1 MLGFC
6 ISHLELR
13 VVGADSPHS
22 PMVTPTDEKSSLLRE
37 RGEEHAR
44 ALPAFLS
51 RVFGR
56 HRAAVAL
63 ALAFAL
69 VLGVA
74 RVEWDGRTTVGTTS
88 HHHRHHR
95 WHGGRHR
102 CHDCSLDRSRWTM
115 TNDTFPRGRGSCAFV
130 SNDPHLHKLG
140 ASIDAHDEVI
150 RLNNFYSR
158 AGDTAH
164 YGHKAT
170 FLVANT
176 AFRFLQT
183 SGNAG
188 DFVREFA
195 QVHRCMLRYE
205 PAFRCGRVCKKHNTG
220 TDEYIKR
227 DLDTFGCSYIPE
239 AAYTAAMSALEAA
252 HAADDSKDSKK
263 PFPSTGGLAVFAL
276 APSCAEVHFYG
287 FTAPKPPYHESVHDL
302 KVEHDAFRSS
312 FPHAVWH

>member
-1 MLGFC
+1 M
-6 ISHLELR
+6 
-13 VVGADSPHS
+13 A
-22 PMVTPTDEKSSLLRE
+22 TPTAETSSLLRE
-37 RGEEHAR
+37 RGETHTCT
-44 ALPAFLS
+44 LPPLLS

-63 ALAFAL
+63 AFAFAL
-69 VLGVA
+69 SLGVA

-88 HHHRHHR
+88 HHRRHHR
-95 WHGGRHR
+95 GHGDRHQ
-102 CHDCSLDRSRWTM
+102 CFDCSLDRWRWTM

-130 SNDPHLHKLG
+130 SNDPHLRRLG

-158 AGDTAH
+158 VGNTAH
-164 YGHKAT
+164 YGDKVT
-170 FLVANT
+170 YLVANT
-176 AFRFLQT
+176 AFKSLPK

-188 DFVREFA
+188 GFVREFA
-195 QVHRCMLRYE
+195 RVHRCMLRYE
-205 PAFRCGRVCKKHNTG
+205 PEFRCGKVCNQHNTG
-220 TDEYIKR
+220 TFEYVKR
-227 DLDTFGCSYIPE
+227 EVDTFGCSYIPE
-239 AAYTAAMSALEAA
+239 AAYTATMSALAA
-252 HAADDSKDSKK
+252 ARAAKDPKDSKK

-302 KVEHDAFRSS
+302 KVEHDAFRAV